1 MGSLLRVNNVQGT
14 PFINIGGT
22 GTNVISLHGK
32 RKSGSNAANGL
43 QVGQARVYSYAVTDA
58 SYSGASTEFDLHLYD
73 IQTFTIL
80 KCGAFSG
87 SQVVTG
93 ARIRGLSSGAIGY
106 AAKNAGSTGSNE
118 IALSQT
124 TGTFIKGEQIIINE
138 KQTDQFI
145 SVKDIVA
152 FTIDDVK
159 MVFQDADGLDASL
172 PSDFSADT
180 VLYDRVSVSYT
191 HLTLPTK

>member
-1 MGSLLRVNNVQGT
+1 MCVKLSPGRAYVKGFDVDLSGTTVLDVNKPRTTSTIDTLSIPFKMGSLLRVNNVQGT

-80 KCGAFSG
+80 K
-87 SQVVTG
+87 
-93 ARIRGLSSGAIGY
+93 LSLIH
-106 AAKNAGSTGSNE
+106 
-118 IALSQT
+118 I
-124 TGTFIKGEQIIINE
+124 
-138 KQTDQFI
+138 
-145 SVKDIVA
+145 
-152 FTIDDVK
+152 
-159 MVFQDADGLDASL
+159 
-172 PSDFSADT
+172 
-180 VLYDRVSVSYT
+180 
-191 HLTLPTK
+191 